1 MSRCTIIA
9 SVALT
14 IATWADATSAQ
25 VTREEPNAIV
35 VTGNREQQ
43 AEIAARQAKAVTLKP
58 LADNPLPRFYAPL
71 CVKVF
76 GIDPAYGE
84 VIRERVMHNARTLN
98 LPLGKGDCQPNVW
111 IGFTRNSK
119 AEVER
124 LRKQLPEMFGTL
136 SKVEVE
142 RIFRGSGAAQAW
154 HATEIR
160 GADGRPM
167 PMIEIEINGVKRLVP
182 YNSQY
187 QSTRLISTVRSDING
202 AIVVFDAARARGR
215 TVQQLADY
223 ATMRVLAPVQ
233 DFETVPEDGAPT
245 ILQLFVE
252 EAATVDGLTEFDWA
266 YLAAFYKLDRGAKA
280 SAVHDA
286 TRKAMLD
293 GTGQRLREK
302 SGEP

>member
-1 MSRCTIIA
+1 MSRCKINIL
-9 SVALT
+9 VALT
-14 IATWADATSAQ
+14 IATWAGATPAQ
-25 VTREEPNAIV
+25 AAEGEPDAIV

-43 AEIAARQAKAVTLKP
+43 AQIAAQQAKAVTLKP
-58 LADNPLPRFYAPL
+58 LADNPLPRFYAPI

-76 GIDPAYGE
+76 GIDPAYGA

-98 LPLGKGDCQPNVW
+98 LPLGKSDCQPNVW

-119 AEVER
+119 VEVER

-136 SKVEVE
+136 SKVDIE

-154 HATEIR
+154 QATEVR
-160 GADGRPM
+160 GADGRPI
-167 PMIEIEINGVKRLVP
+167 PLIEIEIGGVKRQVP
-182 YNSQY
+182 YSSQY
-187 QSTRLISTVRSDING
+187 QTGRLTAMVRSDIYG
-202 AIVVFDAARARGR
+202 AIVVFDAARASGR

-223 ATMRVLAPVQ
+223 ATMRILAPVE
-233 DFETVPEDGAPT
+233 DFETTPEYGAPT
-245 ILQLFVE
+245 ILQLFAE
-252 EAATVDGLTEFDWA
+252 DADAVDGLTEFDWA

>member
-1 MSRCTIIA
+1 MLRCKRFVFA
-9 SVALT
+9 ALA
-14 IATWADATSAQ
+14 IATWAGATLAQ
-25 VTREEPNAIV
+25 APRNELDAIV

-43 AEIAARQAKAVTLKP
+43 ADTAAQQAKAVTLKP

-84 VIRERVMHNARTLN
+84 VIRERVMHNVRTLN
-98 LPLGKGDCQPNVW
+98 LPLGRSGCQPNVW
-111 IGFTRNSK
+111 IGFSRNSK

-182 YNSQY
+182 YNAQY
-187 QSTRLISTVRSDING
+187 QSGRMISTVRSDING
-202 AIVVFDAARARGR
+202 SIVVFDAARARGR

-245 ILQLFVE
+245 ILQLFAE
-252 EAATVDGLTEFDWA
+252 ETATVDGLTEFDWA

>member
-1 MSRCTIIA
+1 MLRCKFIV

-14 IATWADATSAQ
+14 IAAWAGATPAQ
-25 VTREEPNAIV
+25 ATGVEPAAIV

-43 AEIAARQAKAVTLKP
+43 AEVAAQQAKAVTLKP

-76 GIDPAYGE
+76 GIDPAYGA
-84 VIRERVMHNARTLN
+84 VIRDRVMHNAATLN

-111 IGFTRNSK
+111 IGFARNSK

-124 LRKQLPEMFGTL
+124 LRKQAPEMFGTL
-136 SKVEVE
+136 SKVDIE

-154 HATEIR
+154 RATEIR
-160 GADGRPM
+160 IADGRPI
-167 PMIEIEINGVKRLVP
+167 PMIEIEIGGVKRQVP
-182 YNSQY
+182 YTSQY
-187 QSTRLISTVRSDING
+187 QTGRLTAMVRADTNG

-223 ATMRVLAPVQ
+223 ATMRALAPVQ
-233 DFETVPEDGAPT
+233 DFETVSENAAPS

-252 EAATVDGLTEFDWA
+252 EAATVDSLTEFDWA